1 MGCIK
6 SLLTLMFLSTI
17 ALSVNSQ
24 ENSNQVEYSIKFKDE
39 ASIAQKNEL
48 HEKFKSIVTYRS
60 IHLNIDAISV
70 DFSLRN
76 ICSNYKNSPIVLD
89 CRISHKAIKHNEV
102 YNPCNYNTK
111 KFDTIDTLKN
121 DLKRTT
127 DCINVDID
135 FGENLD
141 NELSKKL
148 SPMWAHNLIGV
159 DLTREVMEL
168 NKDQTVDTKVAFYEA
183 IHLNSLPD
191 SSIDSELKKCKF
203 NTFIE
208 ECKGKKIGEW
218 HGTNVSNLVLGE
230 PPIGIGAKA
239 KVSVT
244 KDDNSGDQAGTHLK
258 IMDQMIKTK
267 TKILSHSLGIG
278 NLDKTESEIFDE
290 MYKRNMIVVQSAGN
304 SYPDPV
310 YGKVD
315 QPSPDKTIIVGSLS
329 PSGFTSD
336 FSSESPSVT
345 ILAPADDF
353 IPSRF
358 KGKYERF
365 SGTSAA
371 QPVVAGAISNVT
383 SILPDI
389 TPDEVKKLL
398 ISTAIPT
405 ANINDKPKLNG
416 SGTVNA
422 YKLVKVAMRLKA
434 QWPSNRGDIFKNP
447 TLYNFNEEVSQIN
460 ENILKLKKSK
470 NECDRKRY
478 LKSLRQSFLL
488 NSEDKKIIKLLSEFL
503 TSSSHPDD
511 AIFYNT
517 LLEGDN
523 GQYLKHLFDKSKT
536 KQETTFSGSALR
548 RAMLTKDSNLNYMI
562 LESLKTNDKTL
573 IELASIAGIDGKY
586 KKDIEDVLLKKFK
599 SKNLT
604 DQDLSQ
610 EDALYF
616 AFETLKGKISTKP
629 FLLHCFSNNYNGM
642 LNPCIGQ
649 AFMELPER
657 EFIKLIEDAFKVKQ
671 GLNLVKLKESV
682 LSYGWNEEAKNT
694 RKAIL
699 TNLQNSKFW
708 SSEEKKAIADILEK
722 S

>member
-1 MGCIK
+1 MYFKNLLALMLFLMI
-6 SLLTLMFLSTI
+6 SLNVIS
-17 ALSVNSQ
+17 S
-24 ENSNQVEYSIKFKDE
+24 ENSTQVEFSIKFKEE
-39 ASIAQKNEL
+39 ANVIQKNEL
-48 HEKFKSIVTYRS
+48 HERLKTIVSYRS
-60 IHLNIDAISV
+60 IHLNIDVVSV
-70 DFSLRN
+70 DSSFKN
-76 ICSNYKNSPIVLD
+76 ICSAYKNNPIVLD
-89 CRISHKAIKHNEV
+89 CRISHKAIKHNEFFTT
-102 YNPCNYNTK
+102 CNYDIK
-111 KFDTIDTLKN
+111 KFDSIDSLKD
-121 DLKRTT
+121 DLKKST
-127 DCINVDID
+127 DCLSDDID
-135 FGENLD
+135 FGDNLN

-148 SPMWAHNLIGV
+148 SPMWAHNLIGA
-159 DLTREVMEL
+159 DLAREFMDL
-168 NKDQTVDTKVAFYEA
+168 NKEYTVDTKVAFYEA
-183 IHLNSLPD
+183 VHLNSLPD
-191 SSIDSELKKCKF
+191 SSIDSELKKCKID
-203 NTFIE
+203 TTIE
-208 ECKGKKIGEW
+208 ECKGKIVGEW

-258 IMDQMIKTK
+258 IMDQMIKTN

-278 NLDKTESEIFDE
+278 NFDKTESEIFDE
-290 MYKRNMIVVQSAGN
+290 MYNRNMIVVQSAGN

-336 FSSESPSVT
+336 FSSEGASVT

-353 IPSRF
+353 IPSRY

-405 ANINDKPKLNG
+405 ANISDKPKLNG

-422 YKLVKVAMRLKA
+422 YKLVKVAMRLSA
-434 QWPSNRGDIFKNP
+434 QWPSNRNDIFKNP

-460 ENILKLKKSK
+460 ENLFKLKNSK

-488 NSEDKKIIKLLSEFL
+488 NSENRKIIKLLSDSL
-503 TSSSHPDD
+503 TNSSHPDD

-523 GQYLKHLFDKSKT
+523 SQYLKQLFDKSKA
-536 KQETTFSGSALR
+536 KYETTFSGSALR
-548 RAMLTKDSNLNYMI
+548 RAMLKNDPSLDYMI
-562 LESLKTNDKTL
+562 VESLKTNDKTL
-573 IELASIAGIDGKY
+573 IELASVAGIDGKY
-586 KKDIEDVLLKKFK
+586 KKNIEDVLIKKFK

-610 EDALYF
+610 EDTMFF
-616 AFETLKGKISTKP
+616 AFETLKGKINTKP
-629 FLLHCFSNNYNGM
+629 FLLHCFSGNYNGM
-642 LNPCIGQ
+642 IIPCIEK
-649 AFMELPER
+649 AYIELPER
-657 EFIKLIEDAFKVKQ
+657 EYIKLIEDAFKVKK
-671 GLNLVKLKESV
+671 GPSLIKLKKSI
-682 LSYGWNEEAKNT
+682 LDYGWSKEAINA
-694 RKAIL
+694 RKVIL
-699 TNLQNSKFW
+699 TNLQNNQVW
-708 SSEEKKAIADILEK
+708 SSEEKEEIVEILEK